1 MAIKYVKDFE
11 HPADFGYSG
20 SAGKVMVK
28 GYARGGPVRAPKAPP
43 AQPAPMLTAP
53 KVPSQPP
60 MPKVPMGKPPR
71 GMK

>member
-28 GYARGGPVRAPKAPP
+28 GYARGGPVRVKGPAAPMMQAPKMP
-43 AQPAPMLTAP
+43 AVSAKPP
-53 KVPSQPP
+53 KV
-60 MPKVPMGKPPR
+60 K
-71 GMK
+71 